1 MLIIRNKTGGQLV
14 IVSYSLE
21 YNMTP
26 LQPKH
31 RLGCIVKKIY
41 FVRYEGNYM
50 VERFDNCI

>member
-1 MLIIRNKTGGQLV
+1 MLIIKNKTGGQLV